1 MLNIIY
7 NKDNIIT
14 IKVDT
19 INQVLFIYSYDENY
33 YEDIFD
39 ESFEYIKNFWILAE
53 KNNIKYSIILI
64 ADKFK
69 IAYPTEVYNKI
80 IKNILLTKD
89 ITKNYLIASCLVTNS
104 KTITNLL
111 TIFFKL
117 YKPKKPYIVVNNL
130 DKAYDFINNYK

>member
-19 INQVLFIYSYDENY
+19 INQILFIYSYDENY
-33 YEDIFD
+33 YENIFD
-39 ESFEYIKNFWILAE
+39 ESLEYIKNFWILAE

-69 IAYPTEVYNKI
+69 ISYPTI
-80 IKNILLTKD
+80 
-89 ITKNYLIASCLVTNS
+89 
-104 KTITNLL
+104 
-111 TIFFKL
+111 
-117 YKPKKPYIVVNNL
+117 
-130 DKAYDFINNYK
+130 